1 MALLDAMKLNKNYQI
16 ENRLIPVLHDINLV
30 INELDFCGII
40 GPSGSGKTTLMY
52 VLSGLEAASEGDVRI
67 LGNKWSEM
75 TSSQIQNIRKKEISF
90 IFQFYNLLPNLTV
103 YENIQ
108 LPMILAKETDF
119 SRIDE
124 VLKWVGMDSFQQ
136 YFPNQLSGG
145 MQQRVAIARAL
156 INRPKIIFADEPTG
170 NLDHQSGQEI
180 MDLLQKIHTEQKVT
194 ILMVTHNPENLKH
207 CTRTIKLLDG
217 RIQSDDSVPV

>member
-90 IFQFYNLLPNLTV
+90 IFQFYNL
-103 YENIQ
+103 
-108 LPMILAKETDF
+108 F
-119 SRIDE
+119 
-124 VLKWVGMDSFQQ
+124 
-136 YFPNQLSGG
+136 
-145 MQQRVAIARAL
+145 
-156 INRPKIIFADEPTG
+156 
-170 NLDHQSGQEI
+170 
-180 MDLLQKIHTEQKVT
+180 
-194 ILMVTHNPENLKH
+194 
-207 CTRTIKLLDG
+207 
-217 RIQSDDSVPV
+217 